1 MPTRIP
7 YRDLVAALQPLLNK
21 LPKDSINIHNI
32 DEITLISCLIYAFNI
47 SKDLYKLGML
57 MYVCIVCVY
66 VYYI

>member
-57 MYVCIVCVY
+57 MYVSVY
-66 VYYI
+66 VIY